1 MMMSLPGAQ
10 AKESLRCAS
19 HHAESS
25 VQLNQASR
33 QPFCTERKVV
43 DEGDSGFVL
52 AACLCC
58 VLCCLLLLPLRW
70 LRCARCSAAAAAA
83 AAVACQA
90 KESIT
95 ESSQRAST
103 RQQQAMATKLKLAKP
118 TNPKGSFIFLSSLF
132 TLCFASPLMFFFFFY
147 IFLSVAVAFSL
158 FFLILR
164 IPFCAAAAAV
174 AAAAACAPEVPAPD
188 IMGPA
193 RSHKWKPSEG
203 HDKSARA
210 SMRELRAAAA
220 AEASWNRQGRK
231 GMHEEMSK
239 SKRGI

>member
-1 MMMSLPGAQ
+1 MMSLPGAQ

-33 QPFCTERKVV
+33 QPFCTERKVD

-132 TLCFASPLMFFFFFY
+132 TLCFASPLMFFFLLLYFPFRSCCFFF
-147 IFLSVAVAFSL
+147 ILSHFAYSL
-158 FFLILR
+158 LCGGGGGGCCCCLCPR
-164 IPFCAAAAAV
+164 G
-174 AAAAACAPEVPAPD
+174 ACT
-188 IMGPA
+188 GY
-193 RSHKWKPSEG
+193 HGPSEE
-203 HDKSARA
+203 SQ
-210 SMRELRAAAA
+210 M
-220 AEASWNRQGRK
+220 EAQ
-231 GMHEEMSK
+231 
-239 SKRGI
+239 